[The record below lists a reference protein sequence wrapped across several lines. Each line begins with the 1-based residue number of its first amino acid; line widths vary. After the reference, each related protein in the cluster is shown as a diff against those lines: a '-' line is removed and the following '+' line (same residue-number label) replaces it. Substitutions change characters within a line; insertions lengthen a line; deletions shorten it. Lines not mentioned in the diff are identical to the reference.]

1 MTQRQADVA
10 EPRPAKARQTVE
22 TKTARTR
29 ALVVGPYLNPRQ
41 QCRAELAS
49 ARMAEEGRSPEAR
62 IAEARGLAE
71 AIDVEVVGTEIVIL
85 SQIRPATFLGQG
97 KVEELA
103 ARTKD
108 EAIDLVIDGLRALA
122 RAAAQSRKG
131 LCLQGASTAPG

>member
-22 TKTARTR
+22 TETARTR

-41 QCRAELAS
+41 QRRAELAG

-71 AIDVEVVGTEIVIL
+71 AIDVEVVGTEIVTL
-85 SQIRPATFLGQG
+85 SQIRPATFLGRG

-108 EAIDLVIDGLRALA
+108 EAIDLVMMDCALSPVQQRNLEKAFAA
-122 RAAAQSRKG
+122 R
-131 LCLQGASTAPG
+131 